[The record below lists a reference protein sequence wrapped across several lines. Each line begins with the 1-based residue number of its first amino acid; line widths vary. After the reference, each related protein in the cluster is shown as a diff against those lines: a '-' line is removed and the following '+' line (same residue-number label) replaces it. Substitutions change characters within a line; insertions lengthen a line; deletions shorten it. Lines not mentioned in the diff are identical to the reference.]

1 MVTSPTLNYY
11 DEQTSGLLSV
21 LATWNIDLFM
31 GVNLLIVV
39 LLGALYAVLKL
50 R

>member
-1 MVTSPTLNYY
+1 MTSPTLNYY